1 MTRWFWLTLILS
13 AFWTHPALAEVR
25 YNENAPPP
33 ATGWES
39 ALKFFSRTPASGSVS
54 ASSGSTGDIGDSAFF
69 LDQSFYVSNK
79 YLSDDVAKPR
89 FGFNAGYEWDQS
101 WYGSGIYLNY
111 VTFEEA
117 SERAEKFSVAG
128 GFYYPRIESGFPLYA
143 RANIGLGYYTN
154 DLDNKGM
161 TIDYNAGLGIRFYSS
176 TSWLFNLEIGSRNHT
191 RLLKSESAQSIIVGS
206 GLAFTF

>member
-1 MTRWFWLTLILS
+1 MVQQLALTLILS
-13 AFWTHPALAEVR
+13 VFFGASAHAEVR
-25 YNENAPPP
+25 YAEDAPPP

-54 ASSGSTGDIGDSAFF
+54 AAASGSGDIGGSAFF
-69 LDQSFYVSNK
+69 LDQSFYVNNK
-79 YLSDDVAKPR
+79 YLSDGVPDPR

-101 WYGSGIYLNY
+101 WYGSGLYINY
-111 VTFEEA
+111 VTFEKNGA
-117 SERAEKFSVAG
+117 QAEKFSVAG

-143 RANIGLGYYTN
+143 RANVGLGYFTN

-161 TIDYNAGLGIRFYSS
+161 TFDYNAGIGIRFYSS
-176 TSWLFNLEIGSRNHT
+176 SRWLFNLEVGSRNYT